1 MTGIF
6 DRDGVNRGGGQDIFT
21 TQNYTQGTG
30 TGTST
35 ITLTPGNDITINGG
49 TAPVE
54 GNTFIIASTAVS
66 PDTTYELTWDSSS
79 EELSL
84 IHI

>member
-35 ITLTPGNDITINGG
+35 ITLTPGNDITCLLY
-49 TAPVE
+49 T
-54 GNTFIIASTAVS
+54 S
-66 PDTTYELTWDSSS
+66 PSPRDS
-79 EELSL
+79 
-84 IHI
+84 